1 MIRAAGLSCVLLAA
15 LGSQALA
22 GNCRVP
28 FIRTLANQTV
38 QGTMFVVSGKPCSII
53 LTRSKGPTFSTKVV
67 SSPSNGSVKVSG
79 NRIVYVS
86 RAGFVGDDHLSY
98 AREGQD
104 MLNHPITRTV
114 DLTVRVSE
122 HL

>member
-1 MIRAAGLSCVLLAA
+1 MQHHSDAFERSDLQHQGGLLA
-15 LGSQALA
+15 
-22 GNCRVP
+22 
-28 FIRTLANQTV
+28 
-38 QGTMFVVSGKPCSII
+38 
-53 LTRSKGPTFSTKVV
+53 
-67 SSPSNGSVKVSG
+67 SNGSVKVSG

-86 RAGFVGDDHLSY
+86 RAGFVGEDHLSY